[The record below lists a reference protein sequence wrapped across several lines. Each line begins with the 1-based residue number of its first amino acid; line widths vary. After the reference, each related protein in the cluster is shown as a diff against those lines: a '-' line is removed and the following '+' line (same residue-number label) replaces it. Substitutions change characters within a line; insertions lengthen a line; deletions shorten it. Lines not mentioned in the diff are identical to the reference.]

1 MRLLGVETAGSMK
14 SAASVFRKGDV
25 LYGRLRPY
33 LNKVFQP
40 DFGGLCSSE
49 FVVMPET
56 SAVCGQFLKYRLN
69 SGDFV
74 KFSSGLNTGDRP
86 RVDFNQIKTFE
97 FLLPPEREQSRIAD
111 ALDEQFSNLDAG
123 VEALEQARGKLK
135 LYRASELKAAVEGA
149 LTADWRAQ
157 HPHAEPAT
165 ELLERIL
172 VERRRRWEEDQL
184 RKFEEKGRTPP
195 KNWKAKYKEPVS
207 PDTTGLPPL
216 PDGWCWATVDQCS
229 SLIQYGSS
237 AKADGGSSGVPVLR
251 MGNITSDGEL
261 FLDDLKYLPNE
272 YEAFPGLLLEPGDLL
287 FNRTNSA
294 ELVGKTAVYSGIPSR
309 CSFASYLIRV
319 RLLEGVDPAIVAF
332 ALNGGFGRTWIMRV
346 VNQTV
351 GQANVNGTKLAS
363 FAFPLPPAAEQGA
376 IVEIVD
382 VQLSIIDRLEA
393 DLAAKMKSVQ
403 GLRQSILKQAF
414 TGKLVPQNPNDE
426 PASELLKRIAAEREA
441 RAREAQVAK
450 RRRPASRR
458 PRT

>member
-1 MRLLGVETAGSMK
+1 MRKIPLV
-14 SAASVFRKGDV
+14 
-25 LYGRLRPY
+25 
-33 LNKVFQP
+33 
-40 DFGGLCSSE
+40 
-49 FVVMPET
+49 
-56 SAVCGQFLKYRLN
+56 
-69 SGDFV
+69 
-74 KFSSGLNTGDRP
+74 
-86 RVDFNQIKTFE
+86 I
-97 FLLPPEREQSRIAD
+97 PPSNEQTRIAE
-111 ALDEQFSNLDAG
+111 ALDELFSDLDEG
-123 VEALEQARGKLK
+123 VVALGRARDKLK
-135 LYRASELKAAVEGA
+135 LYRASVLKAAVEGA

-216 PDGWCWATVDQCS
+216 PDGWCWATVDHCS

-251 MGNITSDGEL
+251 MGNITADGGL

-414 TGKLVPQNPNDE
+414 SGKLVRQDPNDE
-426 PASELLKRIAAEREA
+426 PASELLRRIAAEREA